1 MSMRYLLILSCVL
14 IFAGCKNNPSN
25 SDDQEDQNLKQC
37 IDGLSDGKYACEN
50 IDLLSNL
57 PLEELGEDQT
67 IFDLWGWTDPS
78 NGSEY
83 AFLALSSKVIFIDL
97 TEPTDPVLIGELPE
111 SQLNVST
118 PKRRNSDA
126 TDRSIKTY
134 NNHLFVVS
142 DGQPHGMQVFDLTNL
157 RGYSGEYLTFTE
169 DALYEGAY
177 NAHRIRIHE
186 ESGFAYLTGVQV
198 GEQCFE
204 GGLHIVNI
212 NNPTSPTY
220 SGCYDQETTRVTSS
234 LEDYTYEEDT
244 YDEYIYNVNCIT
256 YDGPDSDYEGREI
269 CFTSKGDLI
278 EVIDV
283 SEKENP
289 VLISYFSHSNYYL
302 VDEIAL
308 SPSKRYLFT
317 SDIEDELYMGQEANT
332 RIWNISNLDTV
343 MYDRTFQYEG
353 QATDLGIQTN
363 GLLWHASVGV
373 SGFYIVDYSNIM
385 FNNIQVKGYFDTEF
399 ENNCCRRDGGAISSY
414 SFSESGNIA
423 IADFNRGFFVVE
435 PQLDNTP
442 Q

>member
-1 MSMRYLLILSCVL
+1 MRYLLILSCVL

-25 SDDQEDQNLKQC
+25 SDDQEEQNLKQC

-118 PKRRNSDA
+118 PKQTNSDA

-134 NNHLFVVS
+134 ADHLFVVS
-142 DGQPHGMQVFDLTNL
+142 DGQPHGMQVFDLANL
-157 RGYSGEYLTFTE
+157 RDYSGDYLTFTE

-186 ESGFAYLTGVQV
+186 ESGFAYLTGVQF
-198 GEQCFE
+198 GEQCYQ
-204 GGLHIVNI
+204 GGLHIVDI
-212 NNPTSPTY
+212 NNPTSPSF
-220 SGCYDQETTRVTSS
+220 SGCYDQESPAGNAS
-234 LEDYTYEEDT
+234 YS
-244 YDEYIYNVNCIT
+244 DEYIYNVNCIT
-256 YDGPDSDYEGREI
+256 YDGPDADYQNQEI
-269 CFTSKGDLI
+269 CFTTKGDLL

-283 SEKENP
+283 TDKANP
-289 VLISYFSHSNYYL
+289 TLITHFNHSNYYL

-317 SDIEDELYMGQEANT
+317 NDIEDELYMGQEPNT
-332 RIWNISNLDTV
+332 RIWDISDLDTV
-343 MYDRTFQYEG
+343 IYDRTFKYEG
-353 QATDLGIQTN
+353 QATDLDIQTQ

-373 SGFYIVDYSNIM
+373 SGFYIVDYSNII

-399 ENNCCRRDGGAISSY
+399 EKNCCRRDGGAISSY

-423 IADFNRGFFVVE
+423 IADFNKGFFLVE

-442 Q
+442 E